1 MLRRLEVFLLSSL
14 LAALAV
20 ACTANGTPTAT
31 LSPTVSPSP
40 TTTATATE
48 TATATPTPLAPTE
61 PPQLRL
67 EDVATGLQVPWAL
80 AFSPDGRLFFTE
92 RTGQLRVI
100 VDGSLQAEPVATFEV
115 AAVGE
120 AGLLGLAL
128 DPDFSQNHYLYLY
141 YTYTDGGGNL
151 KNRLVRLREE
161 GGSILGQD
169 VLLDGIPGAMIH
181 DGGRL
186 KFGPD
191 GKLYITTGDAAQ
203 AELAQQPDSLAGKI
217 LRLNPD
223 GSIPSDNPFANSPV
237 YSLGHR
243 NPQGL
248 AWHPETGDLYAT
260 EHGPSAHDELNLIR
274 PGGNYGWPLAQGQAG
289 VPGLIDPVLESGGDT
304 WAPAGASFYSGAR
317 SSFWRN
323 NLFFATLRGQ
333 HLHRL
338 SFGADGAPLEQEQLL
353 EAELGRLRDVVEG
366 PDGYL
371 YLAVSNRDGRGLPQA
386 GDDRIVRL
394 VIEAGP

>member
-1 MLRRLEVFLLSSL
+1 MFRQLGALLLPPL
-14 LAALAV
+14 LAALAL
-20 ACTANGTPTAT
+20 ACTGGGTSTATPSPTA
-31 LSPTVSPSP
+31 SPSP
-40 TTTATATE
+40 TATATATE
-48 TATATPTPLAPTE
+48 TPTATPTPAATTG
-61 PPQLRL
+61 PPRLRL
-67 EDVATGLQVPWAL
+67 EDVATDLQVPWAL

-100 VDGSLQAEPVATFEV
+100 ADGSLQAEPVATFEV

-128 DPDFSQNHYLYLY
+128 DPDFSQNHYLYVY
-141 YTYTDGGGNL
+141 YTYINQEGNL
-151 KNRLVRLREE
+151 KNRVVRLREA
-161 GGSILGQD
+161 GGSILNQE
-169 VLLDGIPGAMIH
+169 VLLDDIPGALIH

-191 GKLYITTGDAAQ
+191 GKLYITTGDAVQ
-203 AELAQQPDSLAGKI
+203 AELAQQQESLAGKI
-217 LRLNPD
+217 LRLNSD
-223 GSIPSDNPFANSPV
+223 GSIPSDNPFPNSPV

-248 AWHPETGDLYAT
+248 AWNAETGDLYAT
-260 EHGPSAHDELNLIR
+260 EHGPSGHDEVNLIR
-274 PGGNYGWPLAQGQAG
+274 PGGNYGWPRAQGQAG

-323 NLFFATLRGQ
+323 NLFFATLRGH

-338 SFGADGAPLEQEQLL
+338 SFGPDRAPLEQERLL
-353 EAELGRLRDVVEG
+353 EGELGRLRDVVEG
-366 PDGYL
+366 PDGHL

-386 GDDRIVRL
+386 GDDRILRL
-394 VIEAGP
+394 VIEAGS